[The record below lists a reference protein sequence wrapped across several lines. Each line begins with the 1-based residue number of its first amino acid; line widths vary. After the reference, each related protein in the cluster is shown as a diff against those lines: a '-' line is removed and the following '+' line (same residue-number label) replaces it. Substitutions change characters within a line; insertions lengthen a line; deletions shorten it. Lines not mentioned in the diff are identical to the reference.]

1 MKIESLSRLERAF
14 VGGVE
19 EVRLD
24 KVNFIIDLFDPL
36 GGPLLDKRPQ
46 VMLSA
51 LIPSLHTCWFASS

>member
-1 MKIESLSRLERAF
+1 MKIKSLSRLERAF
-14 VGGVE
+14 AGGVE

-36 GGPLLDKRPQ
+36 GGPLLDERLQ

-51 LIPSLHTCWFASS
+51 LIPSLHACWLASG